1 MTRMKREVWTLGVE
15 DGSFPARERR
25 GSEFKTLLVAVLMKE
40 LQLQAV
46 NLREITVDGTD
57 ATDALL
63 NILTSLEQKPEAV
76 MLGGISYAGF
86 NFIDPFRLQEEAN
99 LPSII
104 LTTEKPNNQEVHAA
118 LQHHFPDWKMRWSIY
133 RRVRSFKPILANPK
147 ENPIFME
154 NVGLTAAE
162 AERIVKQ
169 LTKIGRMPEPLRVA
183 RMIARSL
190 TTVNYLD
197 LINS

>member
-1 MTRMKREVWTLGVE
+1 MK
-15 DGSFPARERR
+15 D
-25 GSEFKTLLVAVLMKE
+25 
-40 LQLQAV
+40 LQLQTV

-63 NILTSLEQKPEAV
+63 NILNSLEGKPITI

-104 LTTEKPNNQEVHAA
+104 LTTEKPNNQRVRSA

-133 RRVRSFKPILANPK
+133 SQVKNFKAIRANPR
-147 ENPIFME
+147 ENPIFMDT
-154 NVGLTAAE
+154 VGLTAAE
-162 AERIVKQ
+162 AEKIVGQ
-169 LTKIGRMPEPLRVA
+169 LTKIGRLPEPLRVA
-183 RMIARSL
+183 RMIARGL
-190 TTVNYLD
+190 TTNDYLD
-197 LINS
+197 LLNS